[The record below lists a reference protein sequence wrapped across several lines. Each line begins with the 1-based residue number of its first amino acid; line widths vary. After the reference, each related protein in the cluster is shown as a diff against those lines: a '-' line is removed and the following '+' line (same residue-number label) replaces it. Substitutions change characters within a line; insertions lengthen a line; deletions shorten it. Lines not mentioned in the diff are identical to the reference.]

1 MKVRIMAM
9 TMITRTCT
17 STSTRTSTA
26 TRTGMITGTG
36 ITTGKVRPMRM
47 RLA

>member
-1 MKVRIMAM
+1 M
-9 TMITRTCT
+9 TMITRTC
-17 STSTRTSTA
+17 TSTRTSTA

>member
-17 STSTRTSTA
+17 STRTSTA
-26 TRTGMITGTG
+26 TRTGMITDTG

>member
-9 TMITRTCT
+9 TMITRTC
-17 STSTRTSTA
+17 TSTRTSTA

>member
-1 MKVRIMAM
+1 M
-9 TMITRTCT
+9 TMII
-17 STSTRTSTA
+17 RTSTA
-26 TRTGMITGTG
+26 TRTGMITDTG

>member
-1 MKVRIMAM
+1 M
-9 TMITRTCT
+9 TMITRTC
-17 STSTRTSTA
+17 TSTRTSTA
-26 TRTGMITGTG
+26 TRTGMITDTG